1 MTSNSTLRK
10 GRGATIRPDPRYLD
24 ATRAAFDD
32 GWGAEDETPPPLQ
45 THVTEERS
53 RSIIAHNDSPDIP
66 FRASIN
72 PYRGCEHGCVYC
84 YARPTHAYL
93 DLSPGIDFESR
104 LYAKVNAAELLR
116 AELTRSGYR
125 PELIALGANTDPYQ
139 PIERKYKVTR
149 RIIEVLAEC
158 DHPFSIVTKSAL
170 VERDIDL
177 LAPMAAKGLLQVY
190 VSITGLNHE
199 LARRLEPRAA
209 APRRRVETVRRLSE
223 EGIPVGV
230 MFAPVIPALNDCD
243 LEQVLEASAEAGAR
257 FAGYVM
263 IRLPLEI
270 KELFKDW
277 LSQHY
282 PLKASHVMNMIRD
295 LRGGKEYDSQFGT
308 RQRGIGHYAA
318 LIARRF
324 ELACDRLGLNK
335 SERHV
340 NTALF
345 KPPAAA
351 HGQLQLF

>member
-1 MTSNSTLRK
+1 MRAQK
-10 GRGATIRPDPRYLD
+10 RRGRGATVSPDPRYLD
-24 ATRAAFDD
+24 ATREAFDD
-32 GWGAEDETPPPLQ
+32 GWGTEDETPPPLQ

-53 RSIIAHNDSPDIP
+53 RSIIAHNESPDIP

-104 LYAKVNAAELLR
+104 LFAKVNAAELLR
-116 AELTRSGYR
+116 AELSRPGYR

-139 PIERKYKVTR
+139 PIEREYKVTR

-158 DHPFSIVTKSAL
+158 NHPFSIVTKSAL

-177 LAPMAAKGLLQVY
+177 LAPVAAKGLVQVY
-190 VSITGLNHE
+190 LSITGLNHE

-223 EGIPVGV
+223 AGIPVGV

-243 LEQVLEASAEAGAR
+243 LEQVLEASAQAGAR
-257 FAGYVM
+257 SAGYVM
-263 IRLPLEI
+263 LRLPLEI
-270 KELFKDW
+270 KDLFKDW
-277 LSQHY
+277 LSKHY
-282 PLKASHVMNMIRD
+282 PLKAGHVMNVIRD

-308 RQRGIGHYAA
+308 RQRGTGHYAA

-324 ELACDRLGLNK
+324 DLACARLGLNR
-335 SERHV
+335 SSMQV
-340 NTALF
+340 NTSLF